1 MVDKNIVDKK
11 LSEAILFKG
20 MKIQQILE
28 YIESKT
34 LDSFYSEISKK
45 NWDGAMRTLTNVKT
59 FTQQFRDTIAQASEY
74 FQDENRIRVAQIAE
88 KLENTVQDMI
98 KAITNYDYS
107 GSFKVLEEILGTVR
121 EFYSLRE

>member
-1 MVDKNIVDKK
+1 
-11 LSEAILFKG
+11 

-45 NWDGAMRTLTNVKT
+45 NWDGAMHTLTNVKT
-59 FTQQFRDTIAQASEY
+59 FTQQFRETVAQASEH
-74 FQDENRIRVAQIAE
+74 FQDETRIRVVQIAQ

-98 KAITNYDYS
+98 KAITNYDYT
-107 GSFKVLEEILGTVR
+107 GSFKVLEEILGTIR